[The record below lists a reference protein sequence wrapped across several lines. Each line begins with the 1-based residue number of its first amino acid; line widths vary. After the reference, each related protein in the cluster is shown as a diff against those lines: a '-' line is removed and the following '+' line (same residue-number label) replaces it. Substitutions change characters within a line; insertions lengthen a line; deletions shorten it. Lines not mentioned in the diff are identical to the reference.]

1 MDYTVLINLLLTFM
15 YEFTLDPGCWATW
28 KAGISGVPVWEGNIY
43 LDIYVAMYS
52 LLGDHRVKRIIK
64 QQFQSVKV
72 QFSFPT

>member
-1 MDYTVLINLLLTFM
+1 MLGDV
-15 YEFTLDPGCWATW
+15 
-28 KAGISGVPVWEGNIY
+28 KAVISGVPVWEGNIY

-64 QQFQSVKV
+64 RQFQSVKV